1 MRTISLTMRR
11 ALAVQ
16 DSGEVAV
23 VLLTISHPIMGGSSF
38 RISSDPTQKFSDTP
52 LTYGTISRG
61 LQYTFL
67 PFSVSLPDDVGE
79 RAPAAQIQIE
89 NVTRTLVELIRI
101 VSSPRATVRLELVL
115 ASSPDI
121 VEVAFPQFDLG
132 SVSYNADTVTLE
144 LAMDSMTSIP
154 YPAGTFDPASFPALF
169 G

>member
-16 DSGEVAV
+16 DSGEVAI
-23 VLLTISHPIMGGSSF
+23 VLLTISHPMLPTPI
-38 RISSDPTQKFSDTP
+38 RVSSDPTRKFSDTP

-89 NVTRTLVELIRI
+89 NVTRSLVELIRS
-101 VSSPRATVRLELVL
+101 VSTRATVRLDLVL
-115 ASSPDI
+115 ASSPDT

-132 SVSYNADTVTLE
+132 SASYNADTVTLE
-144 LAMDSMTSIP
+144 LAMDSMTSEP

>member
-16 DSGEVAV
+16 DSGEVAI
-23 VLLTISHPIMGGSSF
+23 VLLTISHPIMGGASV
-38 RISSDPTQKFSDTP
+38 RVSSDPTQKFSNAP
-52 LTYGTISRG
+52 LEYGTISRG
-61 LQYTFL
+61 NSYIFL

-89 NVTRTLVELIRI
+89 NVTLQLVELIRSI
-101 VSSPRATVRLELVL
+101 SSRATVRIELVL
-115 ASSPDI
+115 ASSPNT
-121 VEVAFPQFDLG
+121 VEVEFPQFDLG
-132 SVSYNADTVTLE
+132 GVSYNADTVTLE
-144 LAMDSMTSIP
+144 LAMDSMTSEP